1 MIKVINV
8 TKSFSGEK
16 VLDNVSIEVEKGSIC
31 GLLGRNGSGK
41 TVLLKCICGF
51 VKPDKGT
58 IKIKNIVVDNKRN
71 NASNMGII
79 IETPGFLENETAKN
93 NLKYLAL
100 LNMRIRIKDIENI
113 LCKVGLN
120 PHNKKAVKNYSLG
133 MRQRLAIAQ
142 AIMENQE
149 IILLDEPMNGL
160 DQAGVEAM
168 RTLFLELKK
177 EGKTI
182 LMATHN
188 IEDIQLLCDMVYRP
202 DGGRIID

>member
-100 LNMRIRIKDIENI
+100 LNKRIRIKDIENI

-188 IEDIQLLCDMVYRP
+188 IEDIQLLCDKVYRL

>member
-100 LNMRIRIKDIENI
+100 LNKRIRIKDIDNI

-120 PHNKKAVKNYSLG
+120 PRNNKAVKNYSIG

-188 IEDIQLLCDMVYRP
+188 IEDIQLLCDKVYRL

>member
-100 LNMRIRIKDIENI
+100 LNKRIRIKDIENI

-120 PHNKKAVKNYSLG
+120 PHNKKAVKNYSIG

-188 IEDIQLLCDMVYRP
+188 IEDIQLLCDKVYRL